1 MYLDFENIFDTEY
14 KDGEDMNRTIAVLK
28 RSGATQMETVML
40 LVRKLKISLA
50 DADSLVVNSE
60 AWKENKDAVEK
71 FRNDFGDYL
80 KNVE

>member
-14 KDGEDMNRTIAVLK
+14 KDGEDVNRTIAVLK
-28 RSGATQMETVML
+28 RSGAKQMETVML
-40 LVRKLKISLA
+40 LVKKLKISLA

-71 FRNDFGDYL
+71 FRNDFDDYL